1 MVKKRVLIS
10 FLLFLSLFICAACGN
25 IDTATSEAEPPSLS
39 VAADPETI
47 QLGESTTLSW
57 SSTGADSCVIEPG
70 IGNVAADG
78 SIALSPAQTTTYT
91 ITGTGS
97 GGSSSESVRVT
108 VINPGLP
115 VSIQAEPESIQAGDA
130 AVLSWTSTNADYCVI
145 EPGIGSVEP
154 SGSIGVSPAQTTEYT
169 ITATGPAGT
178 ASASATVTVIHPAPS
193 ASISA
198 DQTSIMA
205 GETALLSWSSAHAD
219 SAVID
224 NGIGSV
230 SVNGATTVSPAA
242 TTSYTISVTG
252 PGGTATDSVAV
263 NVNDPAPVIISA
275 APTSIEQ
282 GGSSILSW
290 TSANGQSAHIDNGIG
305 VVDVNGSITVYPDH
319 TTTYTISV
327 MGVAGSASAQA
338 VVTVM
343 GNPEPQQKGS
353 FGEQYEDLIP
363 PDATLESY
371 DPKRFSLITGLVQD
385 LAAAPITDV
394 AITIH
399 DHPEYG
405 SALTD
410 ADGRF
415 SIPAEGGAT
424 ITVVCQKAGL
434 ISAHRKIYVPWND
447 IAIIETIQMIAEDP
461 ATTTVTFDGNPN
473 TVVAHQSTEVTDAFG
488 SRSCTMVFAGDNRA
502 YLTDEQGNDI
512 QELATITT
520 RATEFTT
527 PESMPAKLP
536 PNSAYTYCA
545 ELSVDGAQRVRFD
558 KPVITWVDNFL
569 GFDVG
574 SAVPVGCYD
583 RDRGVW
589 VPYEN
594 GVVVQL
600 MDTDSNGI
608 VDALDADGNGQP
620 NDLNNNGSFSDEVT
634 GLGDSE
640 RYAPGS
646 TFWRVAV
653 PHFSPWDC
661 NWPYGPPQDSIS
673 PNPESEPDADQQK
686 DEEKECKTGNI
697 ASFVEERSR
706 IFHEDI
712 PIPGTDITLHYASN
726 RVQGYK
732 TVIDV
737 PASGNTV
744 PASLKRIIVNV
755 NLAGRTLKQILEPLP
770 NQKAAFVWDGL
781 DHLGR
786 PVSGS
791 AAAHVKVGFVYDVVY
806 LSPGNVAR
814 AFAQAGSDVTG
825 IRARQEVTSWKR
837 DTLFVGAKISSI
849 AEGWTLSAHHHMIP
863 MTPSV
868 LNKGDGTTIRNNAH
882 IIETVA
888 GNGTLGY
895 SGDGGPAAQAEL
907 TYPCGVAVDGSG
919 NLYIADR
926 WNWCI
931 RKVDTSGIITTVAG
945 DGAWW
950 GGYSGDGGPAAQAKL
965 DYPCGVAVDGS
976 GNLYIAD
983 TFNHCI
989 RKVDTSGIIT
999 TVAGDGTLGY
1009 SGAGG
1014 PADQAELN
1022 WPDDV
1027 TVDGS
1032 GNLYIADT
1040 INCCVRKVDTSG
1052 IITTVAG
1059 DGTRG
1064 YSGDGGP
1071 ATQAKFYDPHGVA
1084 VDASGNLYI
1093 ADRRNHC
1100 IRKVD
1105 TSGIITTVAG
1115 DGTDGYSGDGGP
1127 AAQAKLDFPRG
1138 VAVDGSGNLYIADT
1152 DNDRIRKVDTS
1163 GIITTVA
1170 GDGTYGYSGD
1180 GGPAAQ
1186 AELKRPYGVA
1196 VDGSGNLYISDM
1208 NNDRIRKVGSSSAFA
1223 GTMTAGVIPF
1233 ADANGLGYIMSC
1245 AGLHKETID
1254 IDTGT
1259 VLYEFGYD
1267 DDDNLVS
1274 ITDRFANR
1282 TTIDRDGS
1290 GVPIAIISADGITT
1304 GLTTDANNHLIS
1316 VTYPDNSFYSF
1327 EYTSDGLMTAKIE
1340 PEANGFEHEFDS
1352 SGRLTDATDDE
1363 GGRWQF
1369 VRSVQ
1374 ENGDILYRKLT
1385 GEGNLTS
1392 YLDHTYSTGAYASTI
1407 IDPTG
1412 SETLF
1417 SQSADG
1423 LTTTKSLP
1431 CGMELIFEYGVDS
1444 EYKFK
1449 YLKQMHQST
1458 PSALE
1463 KVTLREK
1470 TYEDTDANDIPDLIT
1485 ETVTVNGN
1493 TTTLSHDVFQSRKTV
1508 TSPEGRTLTLLYDPD
1523 TLLTTSVTIPGPY
1536 DTTYGYDARG
1546 RLTSTSANTRATTF
1560 AYNAQGFLES
1570 ITDPENQTTI
1580 YTYDAVGRM
1589 TAINRSDNTTV
1600 GFEYDQNGNMTL
1612 LTNPSDIDHGFGYN
1626 LVNLK
1631 SVYRTPLSGSYSYIY
1646 DKDRRLIR
1654 TNFPSGSQINNV
1666 YDTTRLVQIQTP
1678 EGNIDLSYLCG
1689 TKPGSITNGTDTI
1702 TYGYDGKLVTSE
1714 TLTGTL
1720 NQSLVYSYNH
1730 DFNVQDFGYAGNTHA
1745 YTYDNDGLLTGAGA
1759 FSIARN
1765 STNGLPEAVTGGAL
1779 NLTRTFNGY
1788 GEVDDQAFS
1797 ISSATLTSWNLTR
1810 DNAGRITART
1820 ETVEGVTSDY
1830 GYTYDAMGR
1839 LLTVTKDG
1847 AVVEEYEYDP
1857 VGTRIYENNVLRGI
1871 SERDYVYSDEDCL
1884 LTAGGV
1890 SYEYNADGFLT
1901 TKTEGA
1907 DVTIYD
1913 YSSRGEL
1920 LGVTLP
1926 DGTLVDYLHDPL
1938 GRRIAKKVNG
1948 SVTEK
1953 YLWQGLT
1960 RLLAVFDGTDNL
1972 IMRFEYADARMPV
1985 AMTKDGS
1992 TYYLTYDQVGSL
2004 RIVADTAANVL
2015 KRIEYDSFGNIIQD
2029 TNPSFAI
2036 PFGFAGGLH
2045 DRDTGLV
2052 RFGYR
2057 DYDPD
2062 TGRWTAK
2069 DPIGFAGGDT
2079 DLYGYCLNDPV
2090 NLMDPWGLS
2099 AIGDIASGIKK
2110 AIVEG
2115 TKGGAYSLGEAGKFV
2130 GATIKPSEQ
2139 LLSNTEQTA
2148 MIFATASLVTGDVP
2162 VAGVFTAIGGLA
2174 TALKSSLYSDSPC
2187 NDAIKE
2193 GAKAIIPAPIG
2204 LDPVKNA

>member
-10 FLLFLSLFICAACGN
+10 FLLSLSLFICAACGN

-47 QLGESTTLSW
+47 QAGESTTLSW

-130 AVLSWTSTNADYCVI
+130 AVLSWTSTNADSCVI

-169 ITATGPAGT
+169 ITATGLAGT

-224 NGIGSV
+224 NGIGAV
-230 SVNGATTVSPAA
+230 SVNGSTTVSPAA
-242 TTSYTISVTG
+242 TTSYTISVAG
-252 PGGTATDSVAV
+252 PGGTATDSVDV

-275 APTSIEQ
+275 APTTIEQ

-305 VVDVNGSITVYPDH
+305 VVPVNGSITVYPEH

-327 MGVAGSASAQA
+327 VGVAGSASAQA

-385 LAAAPITDV
+385 LAAAPIADV

-461 ATTTVTFDGNPN
+461 AATTVTFDGNPN

-488 SRSCTMVFAGDNRA
+488 SRSCTMVFTGDNQA

-545 ELSVDGAQRVRFD
+545 ELSVDGAQRVRFE

-589 VPYEN
+589 VAYEN

-600 MDTDSNGI
+600 LDTDSNGI

-661 NWPYGPPQDSIS
+661 NWPYGPPDDAIS
-673 PNPESEPDADQQK
+673 PNPEGEPDADQQK

-744 PASLKRIIVNV
+744 PASLKRIVV
-755 NLAGRTLKQILEPLP
+755 RVSMAGRTFKQILEPLP
-770 NQKAAFVWDGL
+770 NQKATFVWDGL
-781 DHLGR
+781 DYLGR

-791 AAAHVKVGFVYDVVY
+791 TTAHVKVGFVYDAVY
-806 LSPGNVAR
+806 LSPGDFAM
-814 AFAQAGSDVTG
+814 AFAQAGGDVTG
-825 IRARQEVTSWKR
+825 IPARGEVTSWRR
-837 DTLFVGAKISSI
+837 DTLLVGIGAGISSI
-849 AEGWTLSAHHHMIP
+849 AEGWTLSAQHHMNP
-863 MTPSV
+863 MAPSV

-882 IIETVA
+882 IIKTVA
-888 GNGTLGY
+888 GDGTWGY
-895 SGDGGPAAQAEL
+895 SGDGGPAE
-907 TYPCGVAVDGSG
+907 
-919 NLYIADR
+919 
-926 WNWCI
+926 
-931 RKVDTSGIITTVAG
+931 
-945 DGAWW
+945 
-950 GGYSGDGGPAAQAKL
+950 QAKL
-965 DYPCGVAVDGS
+965 WS
-976 GNLYIAD
+976 
-983 TFNHCI
+983 
-989 RKVDTSGIIT
+989 
-999 TVAGDGTLGY
+999 
-1009 SGAGG
+1009 
-1014 PADQAELN
+1014 PA
-1022 WPDDV
+1022 
-1027 TVDGS
+1027 
-1032 GNLYIADT
+1032 
-1040 INCCVRKVDTSG
+1040 
-1052 IITTVAG
+1052 
-1059 DGTRG
+1059 
-1064 YSGDGGP
+1064 
-1071 ATQAKFYDPHGVA
+1071 GVA

-1093 ADRRNHC
+1093 ADTNNYC
-1100 IRKVD
+1100 IRKMD

-1115 DGTDGYSGDGGP
+1115 DRTRGYSGDGGP
-1127 AAQAKLDFPRG
+1127 AEQAKLDQPAG
-1138 VAVDGSGNLYIADT
+1138 VAVDASGNLYIADT
-1152 DNDRIRKVDTS
+1152 DNRCIRKVNTS

-1186 AELKRPYGVA
+1186 AKLKRPFSVA
-1196 VDGSGNLYISDM
+1196 VDASGNLYIADTYNYCIRKVDTGGIITTVAGDGTYGYSGDGGPAAQAKLKRPLSVAVDASGNLYIADIY
-1208 NNDRIRKVGSSSAFA
+1208 NNRVWKVDTSGIITTVAGDGTWGYSGDGGPAAQAKFWGPRGVAVDASGNLYIADRYNHCIRKVDTSGIITTVAGDGTSGCSGDGGPAAQAKFWSPRGVAVDASGNLYIADSGNTQIRKVGPPSTF
-1223 GTMTAGVIPF
+1223 TNIMTVGDIPF
-1233 ADANGLGYIMSC
+1233 AEANGLGHIMSC
-1245 AGLHKETID
+1245 AGRHKQTINL
-1254 IDTGT
+1254 DTGT

-1267 DDDNLVS
+1267 DDNLVS
-1274 ITDRFANR
+1274 ITDRFGNR
-1282 TTIDRDGS
+1282 TTVDRDGR
-1290 GVPIAIISADGITT
+1290 GLPIAIISAEGITT

-1327 EYTSDGLMTAKIE
+1327 EYTLDGLMTAKIE

-1374 ENGDILYRKLT
+1374 ENGDILYQKLT

-1407 IDPTG
+1407 TGPTG
-1412 SETLF
+1412 AETLF

-1423 LTTTKSLP
+1423 LTATKSLP
-1431 CGMELIFEYGVDS
+1431 CGMDMIFEYGIDP

-1449 YLKQMHQST
+1449 YIKKITEST

-1463 KVTLREK
+1463 KVTLRDK
-1470 TYEDTDANDIPDLIT
+1470 TYEDTDADDIPDLIT
-1485 ETVTVNGN
+1485 ETVTVNGKA
-1493 TTTLSHDVFQSRKTV
+1493 TTLSHDLFQSRKTI
-1508 TSPEGRTLTLLYDPD
+1508 TSPEVRTVTLLYDPD
-1523 TLLTTSVTIPGPY
+1523 TLLTTSVTIPGLHE
-1536 DTTYGYDARG
+1536 TTYGYDARG
-1546 RLTSTSANTRATTF
+1546 RLTSTTANTRATTF
-1560 AYNAQGFLES
+1560 AYDAQGFLES
-1570 ITDPENQTTI
+1570 ITDPEDHTTT
-1580 YTYDAVGRM
+1580 YSYDAVGRM
-1589 TAINRSDNTTV
+1589 TAINRLDSTSV
-1600 GFEYDQNGNMTL
+1600 GFEYDQNGNMTM

-1631 SVYRTPLSGSYSYIY
+1631 NAYRTPLSGSYSYIY

-1702 TYGYDGKLVTSE
+1702 IYEYDGKLVTSE

-1720 NQSLVYSYNH
+1720 NQSLV
-1730 DFNVQDFGYAGNTHA
+1730 
-1745 YTYDNDGLLTGAGA
+1745 L
-1759 FSIARN
+1759 
-1765 STNGLPEAVTGGAL
+1765 
-1779 NLTRTFNGY
+1779 
-1788 GEVDDQAFS
+1788 
-1797 ISSATLTSWNLTR
+1797 
-1810 DNAGRITART
+1810 
-1820 ETVEGVTSDY
+1820 
-1830 GYTYDAMGR
+1830 
-1839 LLTVTKDG
+1839 
-1847 AVVEEYEYDP
+1847 
-1857 VGTRIYENNVLRGI
+1857 
-1871 SERDYVYSDEDCL
+1871 
-1884 LTAGGV
+1884 
-1890 SYEYNADGFLT
+1890 
-1901 TKTEGA
+1901 
-1907 DVTIYD
+1907 
-1913 YSSRGEL
+1913 
-1920 LGVTLP
+1920 
-1926 DGTLVDYLHDPL
+1926 
-1938 GRRIAKKVNG
+1938 
-1948 SVTEK
+1948 
-1953 YLWQGLT
+1953 
-1960 RLLAVFDGTDNL
+1960 
-1972 IMRFEYADARMPV
+1972 
-1985 AMTKDGS
+1985 
-1992 TYYLTYDQVGSL
+1992 
-2004 RIVADTAANVL
+2004 
-2015 KRIEYDSFGNIIQD
+2015 
-2029 TNPSFAI
+2029 
-2036 PFGFAGGLH
+2036 
-2045 DRDTGLV
+2045 
-2052 RFGYR
+2052 
-2057 DYDPD
+2057 
-2062 TGRWTAK
+2062 
-2069 DPIGFAGGDT
+2069 
-2079 DLYGYCLNDPV
+2079 
-2090 NLMDPWGLS
+2090 
-2099 AIGDIASGIKK
+2099 
-2110 AIVEG
+2110 
-2115 TKGGAYSLGEAGKFV
+2115 
-2130 GATIKPSEQ
+2130 
-2139 LLSNTEQTA
+2139 
-2148 MIFATASLVTGDVP
+2148 
-2162 VAGVFTAIGGLA
+2162 
-2174 TALKSSLYSDSPC
+2174 
-2187 NDAIKE
+2187 
-2193 GAKAIIPAPIG
+2193 
-2204 LDPVKNA
+2204 

>member
-1 MVKKRVLIS
+1 
-10 FLLFLSLFICAACGN
+10 
-25 IDTATSEAEPPSLS
+25 
-39 VAADPETI
+39 
-47 QLGESTTLSW
+47 
-57 SSTGADSCVIEPG
+57 
-70 IGNVAADG
+70 
-78 SIALSPAQTTTYT
+78 
-91 ITGTGS
+91 
-97 GGSSSESVRVT
+97 
-108 VINPGLP
+108 
-115 VSIQAEPESIQAGDA
+115 
-130 AVLSWTSTNADYCVI
+130 
-145 EPGIGSVEP
+145 
-154 SGSIGVSPAQTTEYT
+154 
-169 ITATGPAGT
+169 
-178 ASASATVTVIHPAPS
+178 
-193 ASISA
+193 
-198 DQTSIMA
+198 
-205 GETALLSWSSAHAD
+205 
-219 SAVID
+219 
-224 NGIGSV
+224 
-230 SVNGATTVSPAA
+230 
-242 TTSYTISVTG
+242 
-252 PGGTATDSVAV
+252 
-263 NVNDPAPVIISA
+263 
-275 APTSIEQ
+275 
-282 GGSSILSW
+282 
-290 TSANGQSAHIDNGIG
+290 
-305 VVDVNGSITVYPDH
+305 
-319 TTTYTISV
+319 
-327 MGVAGSASAQA
+327 
-338 VVTVM
+338 
-343 GNPEPQQKGS
+343 
-353 FGEQYEDLIP
+353 
-363 PDATLESY
+363 
-371 DPKRFSLITGLVQD
+371 
-385 LAAAPITDV
+385 
-394 AITIH
+394 
-399 DHPEYG
+399 
-405 SALTD
+405 
-410 ADGRF
+410 
-415 SIPAEGGAT
+415 
-424 ITVVCQKAGL
+424 
-434 ISAHRKIYVPWND
+434 
-447 IAIIETIQMIAEDP
+447 
-461 ATTTVTFDGNPN
+461 
-473 TVVAHQSTEVTDAFG
+473 
-488 SRSCTMVFAGDNRA
+488 
-502 YLTDEQGNDI
+502 
-512 QELATITT
+512 
-520 RATEFTT
+520 
-527 PESMPAKLP
+527 MPAKLP

-589 VPYEN
+589 VAYEN

-608 VDALDADGNGQP
+608 VDALDADGNGRP

-673 PNPESEPDADQQK
+673 PNPEGEPDADQQK

-712 PIPGTDITLHYASN
+712 PIPGADMTLHYASN

-737 PASGNTV
+737 PASGGQV
-744 PASLKRIIVNV
+744 PASLKRIIVRV
-755 NLAGRTLKQILEPLP
+755 SLAGRTFKQILAPLP
-770 NQKAAFVWDGL
+770 NQKATFVWDGL

-786 PVSGS
+786 PVSS
-791 AAAHVKVGFVYDVVY
+791 STTAHTRVGFVYDAVY
-806 LSPGNVAR
+806 LSPGDFEM
-814 AFAQAGSDVTG
+814 AFAQAGGDVIE

-837 DTLFVGAKISSI
+837 DRLPVPLGARISGI
-849 AEGWTLSAHHHMIP
+849 AEGWTLSAHYHLNP
-863 MTPSV
+863 MDPST

-888 GNGTLGY
+888 GDGIGSYSGDGGPAVQAKLYLSHGVVVDASGNIYIADTDNNRIRKVDMSGTITTVAGDGTQGY
-895 SGDGGPAAQAEL
+895 SGDGGPAVQAKL
-907 TYPCGVAVDGSG
+907 YYPRGVAVDGSG
-919 NLYIADR
+919 NIYIADTY
-926 WNWCI
+926 NHCV
-931 RKVDTSGIITTVAG
+931 RKVDTGGIITTVAG
-945 DGAWW
+945 DGTQDYSGDGGPAVQAKLYRPN
-950 GGYSGDGGPAAQAKL
+950 GVAVDGSGNIYIADSSNHCVRKVDTGGIITTVAGDGIQGYSGDGGPAVQAKL
-965 DYPCGVAVDGS
+965 RHPSGVIVDGS
-976 GNLYIAD
+976 GNIYIAD
-983 TFNHCI
+983 TLNHCI

-999 TVAGDGTLGY
+999 TVAGNGT
-1009 SGAGG
+1009 
-1014 PADQAELN
+1014 E
-1022 WPDDV
+1022 
-1027 TVDGS
+1027 
-1032 GNLYIADT
+1032 
-1040 INCCVRKVDTSG
+1040 
-1052 IITTVAG
+1052 
-1059 DGTRG
+1059 
-1064 YSGDGGP
+1064 
-1071 ATQAKFYDPHGVA
+1071 
-1084 VDASGNLYI
+1084 
-1093 ADRRNHC
+1093 
-1100 IRKVD
+1100 
-1105 TSGIITTVAG
+1105 
-1115 DGTDGYSGDGGP
+1115 GYSGDGGP
-1127 AAQAKLDFPRG
+1127 AAQAKLRHPSG
-1138 VAVDGSGNLYIADT
+1138 VAVDASGNIYIADT
-1152 DNDRIRKVDTS
+1152 HNNRIRKVDTS

-1170 GDGTYGYSGD
+1170 GDGTWWWWGYSGD
-1180 GGPAAQ
+1180 GGPAVQ
-1186 AELKRPYGVA
+1186 AKLDVPCGVA
-1196 VDGSGNLYISDM
+1196 VDVSGNIYIADYG
-1208 NNDRIRKVGSSSAFA
+1208 NHRIRKVGSSSAFA
-1223 GTMTAGVIPF
+1223 GNMTAGVIPF

-1245 AGLHKETID
+1245 AGLHKQTID
-1254 IDTGT
+1254 LDTGI
-1259 VLYEFGYD
+1259 VLYEFGHD

-1274 ITDRFANR
+1274 ITDSFGNR

-1290 GVPIAIISADGITT
+1290 GLPIAIISADGITT
-1304 GLTTDANNHLIS
+1304 RLATDANNHLTRI
-1316 VTYPDNSFYSF
+1316 TYPDNSFYSF

-1369 VRSVQ
+1369 ARYVR
-1374 ENGDILYRKLT
+1374 ENGDILYQKLT

-1392 YLDHTYSTGAYASTI
+1392 YLDHTYSTGAYTSTI
-1407 IDPTG
+1407 TDPTDA
-1412 SETLF
+1412 ETLF

-1423 LTTTKSLP
+1423 LTATKSLS
-1431 CGMELIFEYGVDS
+1431 CGMDLTFEYGVDS

-1449 YLKQMHQST
+1449 YLKQVRETT
-1458 PSALE
+1458 PSVLE
-1463 KVTLREK
+1463 KTTLREK
-1470 TYEDTDANDIPDLIT
+1470 TYEDTDADDIPDLIT
-1485 ETVTVNGN
+1485 ETIMVNGKA
-1493 TTTLSHDVFQSRKTV
+1493 TTLSHDLFQSRKTV
-1508 TSPEGRTLTLLYDPD
+1508 TSPEDRIVTLLYDPD
-1523 TLLTTSVTIPGPY
+1523 TLLTTSVTIPGLY
-1536 DTTYGYDARG
+1536 ETSYGYDARG
-1546 RLTSTSANTRATTF
+1546 RLTSTSADTRATTF

-1570 ITDPENQTTI
+1570 ITDPEDHTTT

-1589 TAINRSDNTTV
+1589 TAINRSDNTIV

-1631 SVYRTPLSGSYSYIY
+1631 SSYQTPLSGSYSYIY

-1702 TYGYDGKLVTSE
+1702 TYEYDGKLVTSE
-1714 TLTGTL
+1714 TLTGIL

-1730 DFNVQDFGYAGNTHA
+1730 DFNVQDFGYAGDTHG

-1759 FSIARN
+1759 FSIDRN
-1765 STNGLPEAVTGGAL
+1765 AGTGLPAAVTGGAL
-1779 NLTRTFNGY
+1779 DLTRSFNGY

-1797 ISSATLTSWNLTR
+1797 ISGATLTSWNLTR
-1810 DNAGRITART
+1810 NNAGRVTTRT

-1839 LLTVTKDG
+1839 VLTVTRDG
-1847 AVVEEYEYDP
+1847 AVVEDYEYDP
-1857 VGTRIYENNVLRGI
+1857 VGTRIHENNTLRGI
-1871 SERDYVYSDEDCL
+1871 SGRAFVYSDEDCL
-1884 LTAGGV
+1884 LTAAGV

-1901 TKTEGA
+1901 TKTEGT

-1926 DGTLVDYLHDPL
+1926 DGTLIDYVHDPL
-1938 GRRIAKKVNG
+1938 GRRIAKMING

-2079 DLYGYCLNDPV
+2079 DLYGYCLSDPV
-2090 NLMDPWGLS
+2090 NFVDPLGLIKWS
-2099 AIGDIASGIKK
+2099 AVGKGAIA
-2110 AIVEG
+2110 
-2115 TKGGAYSLGEAGKFV
+2115 TFGGGVAV
-2130 GATIKPSEQ
+2130 
-2139 LLSNTEQTA
+2139 
-2148 MIFATASLVTGDVP
+2148 VTGAAVSTTGIGVVGGVP
-2162 VAGVFTAIGGLA
+2162 AILGGSAAFGWGVSQIITGFLDNEIPFMGVKEAVIKSTTACYSTQDELLAINALGDMLLTGRTVPSNIGNINSVIQ
-2174 TALKSSLYSDSPC
+2174 SSQSIYNSGSTIM
-2187 NDAIKE
+2187 NAIK
-2193 GAKAIIPAPIG
+2193 
-2204 LDPVKNA
+2204 

>member
-1 MVKKRVLIS
+1 
-10 FLLFLSLFICAACGN
+10 
-25 IDTATSEAEPPSLS
+25 
-39 VAADPETI
+39 
-47 QLGESTTLSW
+47 
-57 SSTGADSCVIEPG
+57 
-70 IGNVAADG
+70 
-78 SIALSPAQTTTYT
+78 
-91 ITGTGS
+91 
-97 GGSSSESVRVT
+97 
-108 VINPGLP
+108 
-115 VSIQAEPESIQAGDA
+115 
-130 AVLSWTSTNADYCVI
+130 
-145 EPGIGSVEP
+145 
-154 SGSIGVSPAQTTEYT
+154 VSPATTT
-169 ITATGPAGT
+169 
-178 ASASATVTVIHPAPS
+178 
-193 ASISA
+193 
-198 DQTSIMA
+198 
-205 GETALLSWSSAHAD
+205 
-219 SAVID
+219 
-224 NGIGSV
+224 N
-230 SVNGATTVSPAA
+230 
-242 TTSYTISVTG
+242 YTISVAG

-305 VVDVNGSITVYPDH
+305 VVDVNGSIAVSPDH

-327 MGVAGSASAQA
+327 VGVAGSASAQA

-394 AITIH
+394 AIMIH

-447 IAIIETIQMIAEDP
+447 IAIVDTIQMIAEDP
-461 ATTTVTFDGNPN
+461 AATTVTFDGNPN

-488 SRSCTMVFAGDNRA
+488 SRSCTMVFTGDNRA

-536 PNSAYTYCA
+536 PNSAYTYCV
-545 ELSVDGAQRVRFD
+545 ELSVDGAQRVRFE

-600 MDTDSNGI
+600 LDTDSNGI
-608 VDALDADGNGQP
+608 VDALDADGNGRP

-661 NWPYGPPQDSIS
+661 NWPYGPPDDAIS
-673 PNPESEPDADQQK
+673 PNPEGEPDADQQK

-712 PIPGTDITLHYASN
+712 PIPGADITLHYASN

-744 PASLKRIIVNV
+744 PASLKKIIVNV
-755 NLAGRTLKQILEPLP
+755 NLAGRTLKQILDPLP

-791 AAAHVKVGFVYDVVY
+791 ATAHVKVGFVYDAVY
-806 LSPGNVAR
+806 LSPGNLEM
-814 AFAQAGSDVTG
+814 AFAQAGGDVTG
-825 IRARQEVTSWKR
+825 IAARQEVTSWKR
-837 DTLFVGAKISSI
+837 GTLLVGARINGI
-849 AEGWTLSAHHHMIP
+849 AEGWTLSAHHHVNP
-863 MTPSV
+863 VDLST
-868 LNKGDGTTIRNNAH
+868 LNKGDGTTNRNNAH

-888 GNGTLGY
+888 GDGIGDY

-907 TYPCGVAVDGSG
+907 CGPCGVAVDASGNIYIADTGNYCIRKVDTSGIITTVAGDGTWWGGYSGDGGPADQAELSYSHGVAVDGSG
-919 NLYIADR
+919 NLYIADTY
-926 WNWCI
+926 NWCI

-945 DGAWW
+945 DGT
-950 GGYSGDGGPAAQAKL
+950 Q
-965 DYPCGVAVDGS
+965 
-976 GNLYIAD
+976 
-983 TFNHCI
+983 
-989 RKVDTSGIIT
+989 
-999 TVAGDGTLGY
+999 
-1009 SGAGG
+1009 
-1014 PADQAELN
+1014 
-1022 WPDDV
+1022 
-1027 TVDGS
+1027 
-1032 GNLYIADT
+1032 
-1040 INCCVRKVDTSG
+1040 
-1052 IITTVAG
+1052 
-1059 DGTRG
+1059 G

-1071 ATQAKFYDPHGVA
+1071 ATEAKLRGLHGVA
-1084 VDASGNLYI
+1084 VDTSGNLYI
-1093 ADRRNHC
+1093 ADRNNH
-1100 IRKVD
+1100 
-1105 TSGIITTVAG
+1105 
-1115 DGTDGYSGDGGP
+1115 
-1127 AAQAKLDFPRG
+1127 
-1138 VAVDGSGNLYIADT
+1138 
-1152 DNDRIRKVDTS
+1152 
-1163 GIITTVA
+1163 
-1170 GDGTYGYSGD
+1170 
-1180 GGPAAQ
+1180 
-1186 AELKRPYGVA
+1186 
-1196 VDGSGNLYISDM
+1196 
-1208 NNDRIRKVGSSSAFA
+1208 RIRKVGSPSTFA
-1223 GTMTAGVIPF
+1223 NAMTDGDIPF
-1233 ADANGLGYIMSC
+1233 AEANGLGHIMSSS
-1245 AGLHKETID
+1245 GRHKQTID
-1254 IDTGT
+1254 LDTGT
-1259 VLYEFGYD
+1259 CLYEFGYD

-1274 ITDRFANR
+1274 ITDRFGNR
-1282 TTIDRDGS
+1282 TTVDRDGR
-1290 GVPIAIISADGITT
+1290 GLPIAIISVDGITT
-1304 GLTTDANNHLIS
+1304 GLTTDANNHLTRI
-1316 VTYPDNSFYSF
+1316 TYPDNSFYSF

-1352 SGRLTDATDDE
+1352 LGRLTDATDDE

-1369 VRSVQ
+1369 ARHVQ

-1412 SETLF
+1412 AETLF
-1417 SQSADG
+1417 TQSADG
-1423 LTTTKSLP
+1423 LTATKLLA
-1431 CGMELIFEYGVDS
+1431 CGMDLIFEYGIDS

-1449 YLKQMHQST
+1449 YLKQMHEST
-1458 PSALE
+1458 PSALQ
-1463 KVTLREK
+1463 KLTLREK
-1470 TYEDTDANDIPDLIT
+1470 TYEDTDADDIPDLIT
-1485 ETVTVNGN
+1485 ETVTVNGK
-1493 TTTLSHDVFQSRKTV
+1493 TTTLLHDIFQSRKRV
-1508 TSPEGRTLTLLYDPD
+1508 TSTEDRTMTLLYDPD
-1523 TLLTTSVTIPGPY
+1523 TLLTTSVTIPGFY

-1546 RLTSTSANTRATTF
+1546 RLTSTSANTKATTF

-1570 ITDPENQTTI
+1570 ITDPEDHTTT
-1580 YTYDAVGRM
+1580 YSYDAVGRM
-1589 TAINRSDNTTV
+1589 TAINRSDNTIV

-1631 SVYRTPLSGSYSYIY
+1631 SAHQTPLSGSYSYIY

-1654 TNFPSGSQINNV
+1654 TNFPSGNQINNI

-1678 EGNIDLSYLCG
+1678 EGNIDLSYLCS
-1689 TKPGSITNGTDTI
+1689 TKIDSITNGTDTI

-1730 DFNVQDFGYAGNTHA
+1730 DFNVQDFGYAGDTYA

-1765 STNGLPEAVTGGAL
+1765 PGNGLAEAVTGGSL
-1779 NLTRTFNGY
+1779 DLTRSFNGY

-1797 ISSATLTSWNLTR
+1797 INGTTLASWNLTR

-1839 LLTVTKDG
+1839 LLTVTRDG
-1847 AVVEEYEYDP
+1847 VLVEDYEYDP
-1857 VGTRIYENNVLRGI
+1857 VGTRIHENNVLRGI
-1871 SERDYVYSDEDCL
+1871 SGKAFVYSDEDCL

-1926 DGTLVDYLHDPL
+1926 DGTLIDYVHDPL

-1960 RLLAVFDGTDNL
+1960 RLLAVFDASDNL

-1985 AMTKDGS
+1985 AMTMNGS

-2029 TNPSFAI
+2029 TNPEFQI
-2036 PFGFAGGLH
+2036 FFGFAGGLH

-2090 NLMDPWGLS
+2090 NWVD
-2099 AIGDIASGIKK
+2099 
-2110 AIVEG
+2110 
-2115 TKGGAYSLGEAGKFV
+2115 
-2130 GATIKPSEQ
+2130 
-2139 LLSNTEQTA
+2139 
-2148 MIFATASLVTGDVP
+2148 
-2162 VAGVFTAIGGLA
+2162 
-2174 TALKSSLYSDSPC
+2174 
-2187 NDAIKE
+2187 
-2193 GAKAIIPAPIG
+2193 PIG
-2204 LDPVKNA
+2204 LINWKAVGKGGFAVVGGAVSAGFGALASSSGIGAVGGIPAILVGSAAFGWGVSQMITGFLDNEIPFMGIKEAVIKNTTACDSTGTCQQLLDTH

>member
-1 MVKKRVLIS
+1 
-10 FLLFLSLFICAACGN
+10 
-25 IDTATSEAEPPSLS
+25 
-39 VAADPETI
+39 
-47 QLGESTTLSW
+47 
-57 SSTGADSCVIEPG
+57 
-70 IGNVAADG
+70 
-78 SIALSPAQTTTYT
+78 
-91 ITGTGS
+91 
-97 GGSSSESVRVT
+97 
-108 VINPGLP
+108 
-115 VSIQAEPESIQAGDA
+115 
-130 AVLSWTSTNADYCVI
+130 
-145 EPGIGSVEP
+145 
-154 SGSIGVSPAQTTEYT
+154 
-169 ITATGPAGT
+169 
-178 ASASATVTVIHPAPS
+178 
-193 ASISA
+193 
-198 DQTSIMA
+198 MA

-224 NGIGSV
+224 NGIGAV
-230 SVNGATTVSPAA
+230 SVNGATTVLPAA
-242 TTSYTISVTG
+242 TTSYTISVAG

-263 NVNDPAPVIISA
+263 NVNDPSPVSISA

-282 GGSSILSW
+282 GGSSTLSW

-305 VVDVNGSITVYPDH
+305 VVDVNGSITVSPDH

-363 PDATLESY
+363 PDAVLESY

-385 LAAAPITDV
+385 LAAAPIADV
-394 AITIH
+394 AVMIH

-461 ATTTVTFDGNPN
+461 AATTVTFDGNPN

-488 SRSCTMVFAGDNRA
+488 SRSCTMVFAGDNQA

-589 VPYEN
+589 VAYEN

-608 VDALDADGNGQP
+608 VDALDADGNGRP

-770 NQKAAFVWDGL
+770 NQKAAFVWNGL

-786 PVSGS
+786 PVIGS

-814 AFAQAGSDVTG
+814 AFAQAGGDATG
-825 IRARQEVTSWKR
+825 IPARQEVTSWKR
-837 DTLFVGAKISSI
+837 DTLFVGIGGKISSI
-849 AEGWTLSAHHHMIP
+849 AEGWTLSAHHHVDLVDI
-863 MTPSV
+863 SV
-868 LNKGDGTTIRNNAH
+868 LNKGDGTIIRNNAY

-888 GNGTLGY
+888 GDRTYGY
-895 SGDGGPAAQAEL
+895 SGDGGPAEQAKFRGP
-907 TYPCGVAVDGSG
+907 TGVAVDAPG

-926 WNWCI
+926 EN
-931 RKVDTSGIITTVAG
+931 
-945 DGAWW
+945 
-950 GGYSGDGGPAAQAKL
+950 
-965 DYPCGVAVDGS
+965 
-976 GNLYIAD
+976 N
-983 TFNHCI
+983 CI

-999 TVAGDGTLGY
+999 TVAGDGT
-1009 SGAGG
+1009 
-1014 PADQAELN
+1014 
-1022 WPDDV
+1022 W
-1027 TVDGS
+1027 
-1032 GNLYIADT
+1032 
-1040 INCCVRKVDTSG
+1040 
-1052 IITTVAG
+1052 
-1059 DGTRG
+1059 G

-1071 ATQAKFYDPHGVA
+1071 AEQAKLRSPHGVA
-1084 VDASGNLYI
+1084 VGASGNIYI
-1093 ADRRNHC
+1093 ADSSNNC
-1100 IRKVD
+1100 
-1105 TSGIITTVAG
+1105 
-1115 DGTDGYSGDGGP
+1115 
-1127 AAQAKLDFPRG
+1127 
-1138 VAVDGSGNLYIADT
+1138 
-1152 DNDRIRKVDTS
+1152 IRKVDTS

-1186 AELKRPYGVA
+1186 AKLSSPSGVA
-1196 VDGSGNLYISDM
+1196 VDAPGNLYIADTTNHCIRKVDTSGIITTVAGDGTRDYSGDGGPAAQAKLDYPWGVAVDASGNIYIADSF
-1208 NNDRIRKVGSSSAFA
+1208 NNCIRKVDTSGIITTVAGDGTWGYSGDGGPAAQAKLRHPWGVAVDASGNIYIADTTNHCIRKVDTSGIITTVAGDGTWGYSGDGGPAAQANLHHPWGVAVDASGNIYIADHDYHRVRKVGSFSTFA
-1223 GTMTAGVIPF
+1223 NAMTAGDIPF
-1233 ADANGLGYIMSC
+1233 AEANGLGLIMSS
-1245 AGLHKETID
+1245 AGLHKQTMD
-1254 IDTGT
+1254 LDTGT
-1259 VLYEFGYD
+1259 LLYEFGYD

-1274 ITDRFANR
+1274 ITDRFGNR
-1282 TTIDRDGS
+1282 TTIDRDSS

-1304 GLTTDANNHLIS
+1304 GLTTDANNHLTR

-1327 EYTSDGLMTAKIE
+1327 EYTLDGLMTAKIE
-1340 PEANGFEHEFDS
+1340 PEANGFEHQFDS

-1369 VRSVQ
+1369 ARSVQ

-1412 SETLF
+1412 AETLF

-1470 TYEDTDANDIPDLIT
+1470 TYQDTDADDIPDLIT
-1485 ETVTVNGN
+1485 ETVTFNGN

-1508 TSPEGRTLTLLYDPD
+1508 TSPEDRIVTLLYDPD
-1523 TLLTTSVTIPGPY
+1523 TLLTTIVTIPGLY
-1536 DTTYGYDARG
+1536 DITYGYDARG

-1570 ITDPENQTTI
+1570 ITDPEDHTTI

-1589 TAINRSDNTTV
+1589 TAINRSDNTIV

-1631 SVYRTPLSGSYSYIY
+1631 SAYQTPLSGSYSYIY

-1654 TNFPSGSQINNV
+1654 TNFPSGNQINNV

-1702 TYGYDGKLVTSE
+1702 IYEYDGKLVTSE

-1720 NQSLVYSYNH
+1720 SQSLVYSYNH

-1759 FSIARN
+1759 FSIACN

-1779 NLTRTFNGY
+1779 DLTRSFNGY
-1788 GEVDDQAFS
+1788 GEVDDQSFS
-1797 ISSATLTSWNLTR
+1797 ISGATLTSWNLTR
-1810 DNAGRITART
+1810 DNAGRITAKT

-1839 LLTVTKDG
+1839 LLAVTRDG
-1847 AVVEEYEYDP
+1847 TVVEDYEYDP
-1857 VGTRIYENNVLRGI
+1857 VGTRVHENNVLRGI
-1871 SERDYVYSDEDCL
+1871 SGKAFVYSDEDCL
-1884 LTAGGV
+1884 LTAGST

-1901 TKTEGA
+1901 TKTEGT

-1913 YSSRGEL
+1913 YLSRGEL

-1926 DGTLVDYLHDPL
+1926 DGTLVDYVHDPL
-1938 GRRIAKKVNG
+1938 GRRIAKMING

-2069 DPIGFAGGDT
+2069 DPIGFVGGDT

-2090 NLMDPWGLS
+2090 NFVDPTGEFAATTAL
-2099 AIGDIASGIKK
+2099 AVVAVATFGYQAYK
-2110 AIVEG
+2110 AI
-2115 TKGGAYSLGEAGKFV
+2115 K
-2130 GATIKPSEQ
+2130 
-2139 LLSNTEQTA
+2139 
-2148 MIFATASLVTGDVP
+2148 TGDESTQYEKKLYDEYDKGFP
-2162 VAGVFTAIGGLA
+2162 NPEYAEK
-2174 TALKSSLYSDSPC
+2174 LKENRDKSYPL
-2187 NDAIKE
+2187 
-2193 GAKAIIPAPIG
+2193 
-2204 LDPVKNA
+2204 